1 MYLNKRYVRYWESLI
16 SGWTKREIV
25 SRDNKTQRVAVD
37 IGGTFVDAITFDR
50 ETRDLALEKAPTTP
64 DQPSEGVLESIDRV
78 DADLTNANAFVHGT
92 TLGLNAVLERDGART
107 GIITNEGFTD
117 VYEIGRTNLE
127 RTAMYD
133 INYEKHESIVPRRR
147 RVGVPG
153 RLDADGAVVEE
164 LDTNAVAEA
173 AEYLVEE
180 QDVDSIAVCFLHAYQ
195 NGQHEQAAAKRV
207 RDAYPDVSVSVSSDI
222 SGEYREYERTSTAVL
237 DSYIKPIFENYVD
250 TLDGSLRDGGFDGSF
265 FVTRSGGGTL
275 TAESAKSAPAHTI
288 LSGPAGGLIGAS
300 HVGRVTDRDNL
311 ITVDMG
317 GTSLDAAVV
326 EDGSPMVKYDSSLEH
341 QPLMIPVYDIR
352 TIGAGGGSIAWIDG
366 DLLKVGPESAGADP
380 GPICYDNGGTQP
392 TVTDAALALG
402 FLDPGDFLGGDMDT
416 AAGDALDGIETEL
429 AEPLGMTIDEASK
442 GVLDVALAN
451 TVGAI
456 REITVEKGLD
466 PRDFSMVAYGGAGP
480 MFVPLLAR
488 ELGASEVL
496 VPQAPSVF
504 SAWGMLMADVV
515 YDFSQTHL
523 AVLDDATLDNL
534 ETAFAD
540 LESEGRETL
549 TAEGVDEDR
558 QRIGRAVEMRYF
570 GQEHTVEV
578 DADGVSSLDELAER
592 FEAQHETR
600 YGHTMDDPVQVVHL
614 RVRAVGEN
622 DKPELE
628 RGTIR
633 EDGELA
639 PADTREAYCFAED
652 DFVDFDVYRRADL
665 EPGDEISGPAV
676 VTEPTTS
683 LVFHSDQT
691 ATTDEYGHIIIT
703 TDQ

>member
-1 MYLNKRYVRYWESLI
+1 M
-16 SGWTKREIV
+16 
-25 SRDNKTQRVAVD
+25 SRDNKTQRLAVD

-50 ETRDLALEKAPTTP
+50 ESRRITLEKAATTP
-64 DQPSEGVLESIDRV
+64 AQPSEGVLNSIRKV
-78 DADLTNANAFVHGT
+78 DASLEETEAFVHGT
-92 TLGLNAVLERDGART
+92 TLGLNAVLERDGGRT

-127 RTAMYD
+127 RSAMYD
-133 INYEKHESIVPRRR
+133 INYEKPQSLVPRRR

-153 RLDADGAVVEE
+153 RLNADGAIVEE
-164 LDTNAVAEA
+164 LNQTIVREA

-180 QDVDSIAVCFLHAYQ
+180 QGVEAIAICFLHAYQ
-195 NGQHEQAAAKRV
+195 NDQHEQTAAHVV
-207 RDAYPDVSVSVSSDI
+207 REAYPDVSVSVSSDI

-237 DSYIKPIFENYVD
+237 DGYIKPIFENYVD
-250 TLDGSLRDGGFDGSF
+250 TLDSALTDSGFDGSF

-275 TAESAKSAPAHTI
+275 TAESAKTAPVHTI

-300 HVGRVTDRDNL
+300 HVGDVTGHENL

-326 EDGSPMVKYDSSLEH
+326 EDGSPNVKYDSSLEH
-341 QPLMIPVYDIR
+341 QPMMIPVYDIR
-352 TIGAGGGSIAWIDG
+352 TIGAGGGSIAWLDG

-380 GPICYDNGGTQP
+380 GPICYDNGGTKP
-392 TVTDAALALG
+392 TVTDAAVTLG
-402 FLDPGDFLGGDMDT
+402 YLDPDDFLGGDMQLT
-416 AAGDALDGIETEL
+416 EVDAFSGIEEKL
-429 AEPLGMTIDEASK
+429 ANPLGMSVDEASK
-442 GVLDVALAN
+442 GVFDVALAN

-488 ELGASEVL
+488 EIGVDEVL

-515 YDFSQTHL
+515 YDFSQTHI
-523 AVLDDATLDNL
+523 AVLDDIELSTFEEEFAEL
-534 ETAFAD
+534 ET
-540 LESEGRETL
+540 EGRETL
-549 TAEGVDEDR
+549 SEEGIDIDR
-558 QRIGRAVEMRYF
+558 QHLERTVEMRYF

-578 DADGVSSLDELAER
+578 DAADVTSLEELADR
-592 FEAQHETR
+592 FETQHESR
-600 YGHTMDDPVQVVHL
+600 YGHTMDDLVQAVHL
-614 RVRAVGEN
+614 RVRAIGEN
-622 DKPELE
+622 DKPSLDRGEPRTGDLE
-628 RGTIR
+628 SVNTRKAYCFAVDEFVDFHVFKR
-633 EDGELA
+633 GELA
-639 PADTREAYCFAED
+639 PG
-652 DFVDFDVYRRADL
+652 DVI
-665 EPGDEISGPAV
+665 EGPAV

-691 ATTDEYGHIIIT
+691 AEVDEYGHIIIT
-703 TDQ
+703 TGGEQ